1 MRTATMTP
9 MHPAARSR
17 KDQAGI
23 TLAIMLVMLVVIAM
37 TSVAVIRGSMSADR
51 VSNNL
56 RLQTNATQM
65 AQIALRYCETQALS
79 ATPAPGFTLQASA
92 VGAARWN
99 AFANW
104 HGASAVSMN
113 IPDTFLAASAVAASP
128 AKYPQCMAEKAMVD
142 GREVIVVTARGFSP
156 DYSEGSDG
164 RSESGS
170 AIWLQS
176 VLYVSAGP

>member
-1 MRTATMTP
+1 

-79 ATPAPGFTLQASA
+79 ATPALGFTLQASA

-99 AFANW
+99 TFASW
-104 HGASAVSMN
+104 HGTSAVSMN

-128 AKYPQCMAEKAMVD
+128 AKYPQCMAEKATTAD
-142 GREVIVVTARGFSP
+142 GREIIVVTARGFSP

-164 RSESGS
+164 RAESGS